1 MEHSFLVIDSKES
14 FRKNYKFFLG
24 IFAEYNIFRIESML
38 SFKPEVAEEML
49 GPNLHEQI
57 KVYSKAIELN
67 QPYEGF
73 IEKLERLFQK
83 YFKYIVIS
91 LNDTPIG
98 QACILQH
105 SKDTVILHWVYIK
118 PNFRKNHYAYKLI
131 NKIADVAKEDG
142 FSSICLETIPTL
154 TDALRLYEKFG
165 FRYSDNYDPS
175 NLSME
180 MVKKFE
186 LIFMKYIIK
195 ND

>member
-1 MEHSFLVIDSKES
+1 MKHSFLVIDSVES
-14 FRKNYKFFLG
+14 FRKNYSLFLG
-24 IFAEYNIFRIESML
+24 IFVEYNIFRIESML

-49 GPNLHEQI
+49 GSNLDEQI
-57 KVYSKAIELN
+57 KAYKKSIELN

-83 YFKYIVIS
+83 YFKYFVIT
-91 LNDTPIG
+91 LNDKPIG
-98 QACILQH
+98 QASILQH
-105 SKDTVILHWVYIK
+105 SKDTVILHWVYVK
-118 PNFRKNHYAYKLI
+118 PNYRKNQFAYKLLK
-131 NKIADVAKEDG
+131 KIVNVAEEDG
-142 FSSICLETIPTL
+142 FTSICLETIPTL

-165 FRYSDNYDPS
+165 FRYSENYDPT

-186 LIFMKYIIK
+186 LIFMKYVIK